1 MKGLRSTAEALFFW
15 TLGLIDHPTFGHTM
29 WIRRRRSFRVVVVE
43 MMIDR
48 TIQCCLIGI
57 LLLSNATAQELL
69 RNGSFEDHRSCP
81 RGFGKRSFKG
91 VADAQAYVGDP
102 TYFHSCANVVG
113 VPENWAGTQAA
124 KEGSAYVGLV
134 LTSRTGDRTDR
145 QFIQLRLAEPLVNGH
160 RYRLS
165 FWVNAAEGSGYST
178 DRIGARFLVDGKRG
192 NGPSLVGK
200 FDVENPLD
208 RFLADTAAWMKVEG
222 IYHAKG
228 GERSVVIGNFQPY
241 GYSSRKALSSNTGG
255 DVLRNIKRKS
265 TMMNDPDP
273 GRGAFQRT
281 LSQTAYVFVDAVSLE
296 PLTTNDD
303 VGVLTQELA
312 CANIGIPV
320 NGKEMVPD
328 VGFEM
333 NETQGAVRWSNASGG
348 TPDFPDGVAG
358 IYLFSAVNKNNREFI
373 RITLAE
379 RTDPC
384 ATYRFSMR
392 VLRDPSYG
400 YAVDQI
406 GVALVDNFQKGQDR
420 GPLPFPTAWSS
431 PPGLVMVNT
440 AEWITFCGELNNV
453 GCATDLV
460 VGNFSTDTST
470 TVRTMDG
477 NGGPFAYYFVD
488 DISLLRTGTMEGC
501 TLECAPLSSVA
512 DPLNAVDVVQV
523 ADPVLMLPIQ
533 FEIASTLADTIDPAL
548 VDRIHQTLL
557 TDPLAVI
564 KIQGHTD
571 DTGTEVEN
579 KKLSLERARVVEH
592 HFVTNGIPQDRLV
605 VEYFG
610 SERPRASN
618 SNPEGRALNRRVEVV
633 VPLTKTIH

>member
-1 MKGLRSTAEALFFW
+1 
-15 TLGLIDHPTFGHTM
+15 
-29 WIRRRRSFRVVVVE
+29 
-43 MMIDR
+43 
-48 TIQCCLIGI
+48 
-57 LLLSNATAQELL
+57 
-69 RNGSFEDHRSCP
+69 
-81 RGFGKRSFKG
+81 
-91 VADAQAYVGDP
+91 
-102 TYFHSCANVVG
+102 
-113 VPENWAGTQAA
+113 
-124 KEGSAYVGLV
+124 
-134 LTSRTGDRTDR
+134 
-145 QFIQLRLAEPLVNGH
+145 
-160 RYRLS
+160 
-165 FWVNAAEGSGYST
+165 
-178 DRIGARFLVDGKRG
+178 
-192 NGPSLVGK
+192 
-200 FDVENPLD
+200 
-208 RFLADTAAWMKVEG
+208 
-222 IYHAKG
+222 
-228 GERSVVIGNFQPY
+228 
-241 GYSSRKALSSNTGG
+241 
-255 DVLRNIKRKS
+255 
-265 TMMNDPDP
+265 MNDPDP

-333 NETQGAVRWSNASGG
+333 NETQGAIRWSNASGG
-348 TPDFPDGVAG
+348 TPDFPKGLAG
-358 IYLFSAVNKNNREFI
+358 IYLYSAVNVNNREFI

-440 AEWITFCGELNNV
+440 AEWITFCGELNGV
-453 GCATDLV
+453 GCATDLI

-470 TVRTMDG
+470 TVRTMDA

-501 TLECAPLSSVA
+501 TLDCEPLLSA
-512 DPLNAVDVVQV
+512 GHPLNSVDLIEV

-579 KKLSLERARVVEH
+579 KKLSLERARVVERY
-592 HFVTNGIPQDRLV
+592 FVTNGIPQDRLV

-618 SNPEGRALNRRVEVV
+618 SSPEGRALNRRVDVL

>member
-1 MKGLRSTAEALFFW
+1 
-15 TLGLIDHPTFGHTM
+15 M
-29 WIRRRRSFRVVVVE
+29 WIRRSRSFRVVLVE
-43 MMIDR
+43 MMFDR
-48 TIQCCLIGI
+48 TIQSCLIGI

-69 RNGSFEDHRSCP
+69 LNGSFEDHRSCP
-81 RGFGKRSFKG
+81 KGFGKRSFKG
-91 VADAQAYVGDP
+91 VADAGAFAGEP
-102 TYFHSCANVVG
+102 AYFHSCADVAG
-113 VPENWAGTQAA
+113 VPVNWAGTQVA
-124 KEGSAYVGLV
+124 KDGSAYVGLV

-145 QFIQLRLAEPLVNGH
+145 QFIQLELAEPLVNGH

-165 FWVNAAEGSGYST
+165 FWVSAAEGSGYST

-192 NGPSLVGK
+192 KEPSLVGK
-200 FDVENPLD
+200 FNVENPLD

-228 GERSVVIGNFQPY
+228 GERSVVIGNFQPF
-241 GYSSRKALSSNTGG
+241 GYSSRKALSTKTGG
-255 DVLRNIKRKS
+255 DVLRNTKRRS

-281 LSQTAYVFVDAVSLE
+281 LSQTAYVYLDAVSVE
-296 PLTTNDD
+296 PLTTNEV
-303 VGVLTQELA
+303 VGELTQEMA
-312 CANIGIPV
+312 CTNIGVPV

-333 NETQGAVRWSNASGG
+333 NETHGAIRWSNASGG
-348 TPDFPDGVAG
+348 TPDFPDGLAG
-358 IYLFSAVNKNNREFI
+358 IYLYSAVNANNREFI
-373 RITLAE
+373 RIPLAE
-379 RTDPC
+379 RTHPC
-384 ATYRFSMR
+384 ATYRYSMR

-420 GPLPFPTAWSS
+420 GPLPYPTAWSS
-431 PPGLVMVNT
+431 PPGLVMGNT
-440 AEWITFCGELNNV
+440 AEWITLCGELSGV
-453 GCATDLV
+453 GCATDLI
-460 VGNFSTDTST
+460 VGNFRTDSAT
-470 TVRTMDG
+470 TVRTTDSS
-477 NGGPFAYYFVD
+477 GGPFAYYFVD
-488 DISLLRTGTMEGC
+488 DITLLRTGTLEGC
-501 TLECAPLSSVA
+501 TLECGSLSSVA
-512 DPLNAVDVVQV
+512 DPLNAVDAVDV
-523 ADPVLMLPIQ
+523 AVPVYVLPIQ

-548 VDRIHQTLL
+548 VDRIHETLL

-571 DTGTEVEN
+571 DTGTDAEN

-605 VEYFG
+605 LEYFG

-618 SNPEGRALNRRVEVV
+618 SSPEGRALNRRVEVV
-633 VPLTKTIH
+633 VPLTKTEH